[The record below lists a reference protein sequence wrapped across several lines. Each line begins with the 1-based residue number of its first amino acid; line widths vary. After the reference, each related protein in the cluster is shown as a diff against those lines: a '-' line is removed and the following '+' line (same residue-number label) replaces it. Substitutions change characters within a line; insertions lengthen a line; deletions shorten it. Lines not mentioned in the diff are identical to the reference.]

1 MRSAPGPA
9 VKRRS
14 ITVAALAGLL
24 GVALATGPFAKAPA
38 APIFDSITGN
48 TPTGSV
54 TATVNGWQAAQ
65 FTLPSASS
73 SGEKYAL
80 GSVVLNLANTA
91 LGTDFAIDIYD
102 STSGGS
108 AKPKNQVGRLVGP
121 QNVVIGNNTFSP
133 GLLFPELDP
142 GKAYWV
148 VAKGFYTFPQ
158 WNTAGASGVIA
169 PASQQT
175 ARTAVTTN
183 AGSSWASSPAS
194 GNPFMMQVN
203 AVAVPEPS
211 TWAMGLA
218 GVGFAAFRGLRG
230 RRPRG

>member
-1 MRSAPGPA
+1 MRLATLS
-9 VKRRS
+9 RS
-14 ITVAALAGLL
+14 FRIRSLGVAIVGVL
-24 GVALATGPFAKAPA
+24 GVALVAGTASATPA
-38 APIFDSITGN
+38 FDSITGN

-54 TATVNGWQAAQ
+54 TAGVTSWQAAQ
-65 FTLPSASS
+65 FSLPAASY

-102 STSGGS
+102 STTGGS

-121 QNVVIGNNTFSP
+121 QNVVIGNNAFTTDYS
-133 GLLFPELDP
+133 FPELAP

-158 WNTAGASGVIA
+158 WNTAGNTGVIS
-169 PASQQT
+169 PASQQSLKT
-175 ARTAVTTN
+175 AFTTD
-183 AGSSWASSPAS
+183 AGSNWTTAAAS
-194 GNPFMMQVN
+194 GNPYMMTVN

-218 GVGFAAFRGLRG
+218 GLGFAGVSALR
-230 RRPRG
+230 RRRRQG